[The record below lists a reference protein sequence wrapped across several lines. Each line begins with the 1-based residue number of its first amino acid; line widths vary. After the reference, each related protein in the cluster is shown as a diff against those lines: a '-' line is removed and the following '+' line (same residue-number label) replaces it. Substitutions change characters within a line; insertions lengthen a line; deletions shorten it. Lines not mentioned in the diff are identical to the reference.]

1 MRRVKELI
9 AILMVGDG
17 VLALVAS
24 RGHSLLW
31 RFGPG
36 A

>member
-24 RGHSLLW
+24 RGHS
-31 RFGPG
+31 
-36 A
+36 